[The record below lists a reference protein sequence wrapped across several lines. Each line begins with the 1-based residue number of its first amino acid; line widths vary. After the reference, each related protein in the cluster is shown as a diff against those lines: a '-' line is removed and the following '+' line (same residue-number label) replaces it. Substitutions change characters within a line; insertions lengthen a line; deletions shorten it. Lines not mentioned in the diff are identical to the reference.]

1 MLHFKNKKKLFE
13 FQNTTQLMKLKKDM
27 GESKILSTQN
37 SIERLW
43 EIRREEEFSDLEV
56 VRKRLNIWRDNLK
69 FNKFYLLSSLE
80 LN

>member
-56 VRKRLNIWRDNLK
+56 VRKRLNI
-69 FNKFYLLSSLE
+69 
-80 LN
+80 